1 MAIHL
6 RRISWVL
13 LSQYPDI
20 SLDLDL
26 RLGLIPLTAS
36 TPQIH
41 PVHLAL
47 IMSNLDIV
55 SSMVLSILCDSSPD
69 RSHIKKN
76 KQRKRFQTTTT
87 DSESEV
93 HVDTEVATVVD
104 TDNEPRLILRLKL
117 QTKQAAP
124 AQLTRN

>member
-1 MAIHL
+1 MVPPCQKNNGPSL

-13 LSQYPDI
+13 ASQYPDI

-26 RLGLIPLTAS
+26 RLRLIPLTAFS
-36 TPQIH
+36 PQIH

-55 SSMVLSILCDSSPD
+55 SDIVLSILYVTLVLIEVILREISKERDF
-69 RSHIKKN
+69 RQQ
-76 KQRKRFQTTTT
+76 QRTLG
-87 DSESEV
+87 SEV

-104 TDNEPRLILRLKL
+104 TDNEPRLTLRLKL
-117 QTKQAAP
+117 QTK
-124 AQLTRN
+124 